1 LAYFIFFRFSA
12 TTTISKWNAIVNFIF
27 YILCLKISFYS
38 RDGRV
43 NGRFPPPRETRHR
56 MRVTN
61 LSTRFSWQV

>member
-1 LAYFIFFRFSA
+1 MGPAA
-12 TTTISKWNAIVNFIF
+12 CSKAED
-27 YILCLKISFYS
+27 LSRKIAHSGSQQQQQYRSGMRS